1 MIDEPIGSTACVIFA
16 TPSLFQ
22 QAGRNGPWT
31 VTLSAVGR
39 QPTGRKAMF
48 QSRNDGFQ
56 SRTSYREEQAAN
68 LMVAGLL
75 CLFAFVVLFVFISL
89 NSEMSIGPD
98 PAKAQVRGIETT
110 GSSRN
115 Q

>member
-1 MIDEPIGSTACVIFA
+1 
-16 TPSLFQ
+16 
-22 QAGRNGPWT
+22 
-31 VTLSAVGR
+31 
-39 QPTGRKAMF
+39 MF
-48 QSRNDGFQ
+48 QSRNDLFQ
-56 SRTSYREEQAAN
+56 SRSNYREEQATN

-75 CLFAFVVLFVFISL
+75 CLFAFVVLFVFINL

-98 PAKAQVRGIETT
+98 PATAQVRGVETT

>member
-1 MIDEPIGSTACVIFA
+1 
-16 TPSLFQ
+16 
-22 QAGRNGPWT
+22 
-31 VTLSAVGR
+31 
-39 QPTGRKAMF
+39 MF
-48 QSRNDGFQ
+48 QSRNDAVQ
-56 SRTSYREEQAAN
+56 SRSNFGEEQATN

-75 CLFAFVVLFVFISL
+75 CLFAFVVLFVFINL

-98 PAKAQVRGIETT
+98 PATAQARGVETT